1 MAFFSD
7 GHRLNSAGLTGLAN
21 VGNTCYLNS
30 CLQVLSHTPEFTNL
44 LQANN
49 GAYKQRLNRVPDS
62 ILLLEWDKLR
72 QELWRQSSSTASS
85 AVVVPQN
92 FVRTVQRV
100 AVLKKRDLF
109 AGHAQNDV
117 QEFLLFLIDC
127 FHTALQREV
136 DMHIAGTEVNA
147 TDRLATTCYTM
158 MQNMYRKEY
167 SELLNIFY
175 GIHVS
180 EITALHAS
188 GPGPGPG
195 PGPDKVPLALSPEPF
210 SVLSLSIPS
219 DQKQP
224 TLFQCLDLYCQK
236 EVLSGPNA
244 WFNSQTQAKQ
254 SVQRGILFWSLPQIL
269 IIDLKR
275 WNGQLRKNQ
284 VLVDM
289 PLVDLDLSAYVRG
302 YNAASFVYDLYGVC
316 NHSGGVLGGH
326 YTAYIKAASATGSA
340 WYAFNDTLVSPLAA
354 DKVITPYA
362 YCFFYRKK

>member
-1 MAFFSD
+1 MAFF
-7 GHRLNSAGLTGLAN
+7 GLTGLAN

-30 CLQVLSHTPEFTNL
+30 CLQVLSHTPEFTDL
-44 LQANN
+44 LEANN

-72 QELWRQSSSTASS
+72 QELWRQSSSTEKPGNGV
-85 AVVVPQN
+85 VVVPQN
-92 FVRTVQRV
+92 FVRTMQRV

-136 DMHIAGTEVNA
+136 DMHIAGTELNA

-180 EITALHAS
+180 EITTLNAHGAAEAPR
-188 GPGPGPG
+188 GA
-195 PGPDKVPLALSPEPF
+195 PLALSPEPF
-210 SVLSLSIPS
+210 SVLSLSIPA

-236 EVLSGPNA
+236 ETLEGPNA
-244 WFNSQTQAKQ
+244 WFNPKTQAKE

-326 YTAYIKAASATGSA
+326 YTAYVKAVTATGSA

>member
-1 MAFFSD
+1 MPFFS
-7 GHRLNSAGLTGLAN
+7 GGGGGLTGLAN

-49 GAYKQRLNRVPDS
+49 GAYKQRLNRVPES

-72 QELWRQSSSTASS
+72 QELWRHS
-85 AVVVPQN
+85 AEKAGVVVVPN
-92 FVRTVQRV
+92 KFVQTVQRV
-100 AVLKKRDLF
+100 ATFKKRDLF

-180 EITALHAS
+180 EITAAEA
-188 GPGPGPG
+188 PA
-195 PGPDKVPLALSPEPF
+195 PLSLSPEPF

-244 WFNSQTQAKQ
+244 WYNPHTQTKQ

-326 YTAYIKAASATGSA
+326 YTAYIKAANASATSSA
-340 WYAFNDTLVSPLAA
+340 WYAFNDTLVSPLAD